1 MRRNFWRA
9 AAMRN
14 VMIFA
19 LLAIVIAGVAP
30 RYFARVGVP
39 AAPSANVAASEPAA
53 PARSS
58 DYGRSMTIEP
68 GRNGHFSVEAEVD
81 GRRMDFMIDT
91 GASVIALREQ
101 DAARLGIHPAQREYT
116 ANVSTANGMVH
127 AAPVEL
133 GLVEIGSLSVRN
145 VAALV
150 LPDDALGQN
159 LLGMSFL
166 SRVRWEHR
174 DGRLVLEQ

>member
-1 MRRNFWRA
+1 
-9 AAMRN
+9 MRN

-19 LLAIVIAGVAP
+19 FLALVMAVVVPRSLGRTSAP
-30 RYFARVGVP
+30 TAVDANASAV
-39 AAPSANVAASEPAA
+39 APSAA
-53 PARSS
+53 PATSS
-58 DYGRSMTIEP
+58 NYSNSMTIEP
-68 GRNGHFSVEAEVD
+68 GQNGHFSIEAEVD
-81 GRRMDFMIDT
+81 GRHMDFLVDT

-101 DAARLGIHPAQREYT
+101 DAARLGIHPAEREYT
-116 ANVSTANGMVH
+116 AKVSTANGIVR
-127 AAPVEL
+127 ATPVEL
-133 GLVEIGSLSVRN
+133 SLVEIGSLSVRN
-145 VAALV
+145 VAAMV

>member
-1 MRRNFWRA
+1 MRQVMVFAFLAVAVA
-9 AAMRN
+9 A
-14 VMIFA
+14 
-19 LLAIVIAGVAP
+19 VAP
-30 RYFARVGVP
+30 RYFARTGAHP
-39 AAPSANVAASEPAA
+39 AATTDLATPQPAASA
-53 PARSS
+53 PASS
-58 DYGRSMTIEP
+58 SPAYGRSMTIEP
-68 GRNGHFSVEAEVD
+68 GQNGHFSVAAEVD

-101 DAARLGIHPAQREYT
+101 DAARLGIHPARREYT
-116 ANVSTANGMVH
+116 ANVATANGVVH

-133 GLVEIGSLSVRN
+133 GLVEVGSLSVRN

-166 SRVRWEHR
+166 SQVRWEHR

>member
-1 MRRNFWRA
+1 
-9 AAMRN
+9 MRN

-19 LLAIVIAGVAP
+19 FLAIVVAVAAP
-30 RYFARVGVP
+30 RYFARSTPTAP
-39 AAPSANVAASEPAA
+39 AANAATAEPVASTAST
-53 PARSS
+53 RSS
-58 DYGRSMTIEP
+58 AYGRNMTIEP
-68 GRNGHFSVEAEVD
+68 GPNGHFSVEAEVD
-81 GRRMDFMIDT
+81 GRHMDFMIDT

-116 ANVSTANGMVH
+116 VKVATANGMVR

-133 GLVEIGSLSVRN
+133 GVVEVGSLSVRN
-145 VAALV
+145 VAAMV
-150 LPDDALGQN
+150 LPDDVLGQN

>member
-1 MRRNFWRA
+1 
-9 AAMRN
+9 MRN

-19 LLAIVIAGVAP
+19 CLAIVVAAVVPRFFARTNAPDALAANAPVPEFVAP
-30 RYFARVGVP
+30 AR
-39 AAPSANVAASEPAA
+39 AAPSPA
-53 PARSS
+53 
-58 DYGRSMTIEP
+58 YGRSMTIEP
-68 GRNGHFSVEAEVD
+68 GRNGHFSVAAEVD

-91 GASVIALREQ
+91 GATVIALREQ

-116 ANVSTANGMVH
+116 ANVATANGIVRG
-127 AAPVEL
+127 APVEL
-133 GLVEIGSLSVRN
+133 RLVEIGSLSVRN

-150 LPDDALGQN
+150 LPDDVLGQN

>member
-1 MRRNFWRA
+1 MRS
-9 AAMRN
+9 
-14 VMIFA
+14 VIVFA
-19 LLAIVIAGVAP
+19 LLALVAAGVAP
-30 RYFARVGVP
+30 RYFSRMS
-39 AAPSANVAASEPAA
+39 APSATAEAAAVPAPEPAA
-53 PARSS
+53 PAPSPSS
-58 DYGRSMTIEP
+58 SYSRTMTIEP

-81 GRRMDFMIDT
+81 GRRMEFLIDT

-116 ANVSTANGMVH
+116 ANVATANGIVH

-133 GLVEIGSLSVRN
+133 NVVEVGSLQVRN

-150 LPDDALGQN
+150 LPDDVLSQN

>member
-1 MRRNFWRA
+1 
-9 AAMRN
+9 MRN
-14 VMIFA
+14 LIIFA
-19 LLAIVIAGVAP
+19 VVALVAGGVAP
-30 RYFARVGVP
+30 RFFTRTNAP
-39 AAPSANVAASEPAA
+39 AALAANAPAAEPAA
-53 PARSS
+53 PAPSASVRSS
-58 DYGRSMTIEP
+58 AYGREMTIEP

-81 GRRMDFMIDT
+81 GRQIDFMIDT

-101 DAARLGIHPAQREYT
+101 EASRLGIHPAQRDYT
-116 ANVSTANGMVH
+116 VSVATANGVVH
-127 AAPVEL
+127 GAPIEL
-133 GLVEIGSLSVRN
+133 GVVEIGSLSVRN
-145 VAALV
+145 VTALV

>member
-1 MRRNFWRA
+1 MRS
-9 AAMRN
+9 
-14 VMIFA
+14 VLIFA
-19 LLAIVIAGVAP
+19 LLTIVVAGVAP
-30 RYFARVGVP
+30 RYFARTGTP
-39 AAPSANVAASEPAA
+39 TAAVADVAASEPAA
-53 PARSS
+53 APRASTSS
-58 DYGRSMTIEP
+58 AYGRSMTIEP
-68 GRNGHFSVEAEVD
+68 GQNGHFSVAADVD

-101 DAARLGIHPAQREYT
+101 DAARLGIHPARREYT
-116 ANVSTANGMVH
+116 ANVATANGMVRG
-127 AAPVEL
+127 APVEL

-145 VAALV
+145 VAAMV
-150 LPDDALGQN
+150 LPDDVLGQN

>member
-1 MRRNFWRA
+1 MC
-9 AAMRN
+9 N
-14 VMIFA
+14 VTIFA
-19 LLAIVIAGVAP
+19 FLALVMAVVVPRYLGRASAPAAVDANVSAVAP
-30 RYFARVGVP
+30 T
-39 AAPSANVAASEPAA
+39 AA
-53 PARSS
+53 PATSS
-58 DYGRSMTIEP
+58 SYSNSMTIEP
-68 GRNGHFSVEAEVD
+68 GQNGHFSIAAEVD
-81 GRRMDFMIDT
+81 GRHLDFLVDT

-116 ANVSTANGMVH
+116 SNVMTANGIVRG
-127 AAPVEL
+127 APVEL
-133 GLVEIGSLSVRN
+133 NLVEVGSLPVRN
-145 VAALV
+145 VAAMI

>member
-1 MRRNFWRA
+1 
-9 AAMRN
+9 MRN
-14 VMIFA
+14 VMIYAFLA
-19 LLAIVIAGVAP
+19 LVMAVVVPRYLGRASAPAAVDANVSAVAP
-30 RYFARVGVP
+30 T
-39 AAPSANVAASEPAA
+39 AA
-53 PARSS
+53 PATSS
-58 DYGRSMTIEP
+58 SYSNSMTIEP
-68 GRNGHFSVEAEVD
+68 GQNGHFSIAAEVD
-81 GRRMDFMIDT
+81 GRHMDFLVDT

-101 DAARLGIHPAQREYT
+101 DAARLGIHPAEREYT
-116 ANVSTANGMVH
+116 TKVSTANGIVR

-145 VAALV
+145 VAAMV

>member
-1 MRRNFWRA
+1 MRS
-9 AAMRN
+9 
-14 VMIFA
+14 VMVFA
-19 LLAIVIAGVAP
+19 LLALVAAGVAP
-30 RYFARVGVP
+30 RYFARMSAP
-39 AAPSANVAASEPAA
+39 STTASAIAAPAPEPAA
-53 PARSS
+53 PAAASS
-58 DYGRSMTIEP
+58 SSSYSRSMTIEP
-68 GRNGHFSVEAEVD
+68 GQGGHFSVEAEVD
-81 GRRMDFMIDT
+81 GRHMEFLVDT

-101 DAARLGIHPAQREYT
+101 DAARLGIHPTLREYT
-116 ANVSTANGMVH
+116 ANVATANGIVH

-133 GLVEIGSLSVRN
+133 NVVEVGSLSVRN

-150 LPDDALGQN
+150 LPDDVLGQN